1 MLKATL
7 RSLFAHKIR
16 LALTGIAIVLGVAFV
31 AGTLVFTDTLSR
43 TFDKFFAAV
52 SSDVTVTKHSEFDSG
67 ENASPS
73 TLPAS
78 VVDTVRGVPGV
89 AKADGSILV
98 DGVDIV
104 NKSGDGVLGAPGAP
118 HFGANW
124 TDPNSTESGSV
135 HIIQGMPPA
144 SADQVVVDAITAKN
158 ENLKVGDRL
167 SLITPSRETPRLDAT
182 LVGVFDYKN
191 TQGIGGATVIVFD
204 DQTAQRLLT
213 SPGLFSAV
221 EVTGEPG
228 VSDATL
234 AGRIKQAVGN
244 AYDVKTA
251 AQTAADT
258 SADIRQG
265 LSFINTFLLVFA
277 AIALFVGIFLILNT
291 FSMLVAQR
299 TRELA
304 LFRAIGASRRQVTR
318 SVLGEAF
325 VVGLVGATVG
335 LGLGFGLALLLKA
348 LFAQLGL
355 ELTGAKLVFEPR
367 TAIVAYV
374 VGILV
379 TMFAAYFPARRA
391 AKIPPVAALRDDV
404 ALPESSLRLRL
415 IMGSTLTAIGAI
427 ALGLGLAGGE
437 IQAVGIGVLLIMIGV
452 ILLTPLIARRVVGAL
467 GTPFA
472 TVYGPAGKLAKENAL
487 RNPRRTSATASA
499 LMIGLALVA
508 ALATLG
514 ASAKKSTDALVD
526 ESMKA
531 DYTVQNSSFI
541 GFSPRIADSLA
552 EVRGVELVA
561 REQYRQ
567 AKVDGKDVLV
577 SGFDPGTVDAV
588 LNLSFKEGS
597 ADGLQGDG
605 LLIDDTIAK
614 NEKLAIGDSVT
625 VQMEAGSQP
634 VKVTGIF
641 KHVPFESGYMLPT
654 ALVKHLS
661 GDQRDSFLYLKTA
674 PGADNRPALDAAI
687 KPFPNVE
694 LQNQQEFKDQ
704 ISGNLDQLLYVMYAL
719 LALAIIIA
727 AIGIVNTLALSV
739 YERTREVGLLRAV
752 GMGRRQLRRM
762 IRIESVVISVFGA
775 LLGMALGVILGL
787 ALLAGLRD
795 EGLDKI
801 SVPWVTPWYG
811 SLLTFVVVAIVIGV
825 LAAIWPA
832 RRASRLDL
840 IEAITTE

>member
-1 MLKATL
+1 MLRATL

-16 LALTGIAIVLGVAFV
+16 MALTAVAIVLGVAFV
-31 AGTLVFTDTLSR
+31 AGTLIFTDTLGR

-78 VVDTVRGVPGV
+78 VVDAVKKVPGV
-89 AKADGSILV
+89 AKAEGSIFV

-104 NKSGDGVLGAPGAP
+104 NKGGDGVLGAPGAP
-118 HFGANW
+118 HFGASW
-124 TDPNSTESGSV
+124 ADPGSTESGSV
-135 HIIQGMPPA
+135 RIVEGKPPA
-144 SADQVVVDAITAKN
+144 AADQVVVDAITAKN
-158 ENLKVGDRL
+158 EKLKVGEHL
-167 SLITPSRETPRLDAT
+167 SLVTPSKDTPRLDAT
-182 LVGVFDYKN
+182 LVGVFDYKGS
-191 TQGIGGATVIVFD
+191 QGIGGATVAVFD

-213 SPGLFSAV
+213 GPGLFSAV

-228 VSDATL
+228 VSNAAL
-234 AGRIKQAVGN
+234 AGRVKQVVG
-244 AYDVKTA
+244 AEYDVKTA
-251 AQTAADT
+251 AQTAADA

-277 AIALFVGIFLILNT
+277 AIALFVGIFLMLNT

-304 LFRAIGASRRQVTR
+304 LLRAVGASRRQVTR

-325 VVGLVGATVG
+325 VVGLVGSTVG
-335 LGLGFGLALLLKA
+335 IGLGFGLALLLKA
-348 LFAQLGL
+348 LFGQLGL

-379 TMFAAYFPARRA
+379 TMTAAYFPARRA

-415 IMGSTLTAIGAI
+415 IMGSTLTAVGAT
-427 ALGLGLAGGE
+427 ALGLGLAGSK
-437 IQAVGIGVLLIMIGV
+437 IQAVGLGVLLIMIGV

-472 TVYGPAGKLAKENAL
+472 KAYGPVGKLARENAL

-526 ESMKA
+526 ESIKA
-531 DYTVQNSSFI
+531 GYTVQSSNFA
-541 GFSPRIADSLA
+541 GFSPHIADSLA
-552 EVRGVELVA
+552 GVQGVDLVA

-567 AKVDGKDVLV
+567 AKVDGKDVQV
-577 SGFDPGTVDAV
+577 SGFDPGTLDAV
-588 LNLSFKEGS
+588 LNLTFKEGS

-605 LLIDDTIAK
+605 LLIDDNVAK
-614 NEKLAIGDSVT
+614 SEKLAIGDPVT
-625 VQMEAGSQP
+625 VQMQAGSQRAR
-634 VKVTGIF
+634 VAGIF
-641 KHVPFESGYMLPT
+641 KHVPFESGYMLPS
-654 ALVKHLS
+654 ALVKKLS
-661 GDQRDSFLYLKTA
+661 GDQRDGFLYVKTA
-674 PGADNRPALDAAI
+674 SGANVRPALDAAI

-832 RRASRLDL
+832 RRASRIDL
-840 IEAITTE
+840 IEAIRSE